1 MAEPVLETSA
11 LSRLF
16 GGLAAV
22 RNVAVTFYEREVH
35 AVIGPN
41 GAGKTTLINLLS
53 GDLRPSGGRILLRGR
68 DIAGLPAQHRRRR
81 HRFQGLQRHSVRH
94 AGG

>member
-1 MAEPVLETSA
+1 MADCVLRTSA
-11 LSRLF
+11 LTRHF

-22 RNVAVTFYEREVH
+22 SGVSIECRARQVH

-53 GDLRPSGGRILLRGR
+53 GDLRPSTGTVEFAGRNITGLRSDQISRLG
-68 DIAGLPAQHRRRR
+68 IG
-81 HRFQGLQRHSVRH
+81 
-94 AGG
+94 